1 MLLDVIAVDVQ
12 GDDPCTSLAKT
23 YTPDY
28 DDTPNSSWPNVALL
42 NQCDHYLQRFRSWP
56 NVPLLN

>member
-28 DDTPNSSWPNVALL
+28 DDKPNSSWPNVALL
-42 NQCDHYLQRFRSWP
+42 NQCDHYL
-56 NVPLLN
+56 